1 MHSTLKTSCHVVAV
15 PYPGR
20 GHVNPMLN
28 LCKLLASK
36 NHDILITIVVT
47 EEWYGFVGCE
57 IRPTNMRFASIP
69 NVTPSELVRGAD
81 FSGFYE
87 AVMTNME
94 SPFDRLLDQLD
105 PSVATII
112 VDTELLWAIPIANR
126 RNIPVATLCTVPAK
140 VFSVFHHFS
149 HVKDLQA
156 LVNLLDH
163 GDEHVQQSQGISSA
177 HLAELR
183 TIFHGTARRVTEL
196 TLERIS
202 LVPKARYLLFNSVYE
217 LEPKVFDSLKENFYL
232 LIYPNGPAIPYF
244 ELDKHHSVS
253 PSSPG
258 YLHWL
263 DSQPAGSVLYV
274 SLGSFLSISREQ
286 MDEIAA
292 GLRNSNVPYLWVARE
307 ETPRL
312 QENCGDMGIV
322 VPWCDQL
329 KVLCHSSVGG
339 FWTHCGWNS
348 TLEAIA
354 SGVPMLTLP

>member
-156 LVNLLDH
+156 LVNLL
-163 GDEHVQQSQGISSA
+163 GINLQQYSCF
-177 HLAELR
+177 R
-183 TIFHGTARRVTEL
+183 F
-196 TLERIS
+196 
-202 LVPKARYLLFNSVYE
+202 
-217 LEPKVFDSLKENFYL
+217 
-232 LIYPNGPAIPYF
+232 
-244 ELDKHHSVS
+244 
-253 PSSPG
+253 
-258 YLHWL
+258 
-263 DSQPAGSVLYV
+263 
-274 SLGSFLSISREQ
+274 
-286 MDEIAA
+286 
-292 GLRNSNVPYLWVARE
+292 
-307 ETPRL
+307 
-312 QENCGDMGIV
+312 
-322 VPWCDQL
+322 
-329 KVLCHSSVGG
+329 
-339 FWTHCGWNS
+339 
-348 TLEAIA
+348 
-354 SGVPMLTLP
+354 